1 MIQELMIAGVNGIT
15 WGLTVALIALGLNL
29 IFGLLEIVNFAH
41 GSFYMFGAVIAWFI
55 ISATGSFMLALIIAP
70 LIVGGL
76 GMVTERFVL
85 RRIEDDLALTLI
97 ATFALLLIFDNA
109 ALLTFGPGTRPIT
122 APVDG
127 AVTFAGMSYPIYRLV
142 IAAISILLMI
152 GLYVLLFRT
161 RHGLWMRGIRQ
172 DIETA
177 SALGVPRSRVYA
189 LTFALGTMLAALAG
203 VLLAPIVGVN
213 HLMGLDVVVI
223 AFTVVIVGG
232 LGSLKGVLAA
242 SLLYGLIENIGTVFI
257 SPVLSRVLTFAILIL
272 FILIRPSGLYGSN
285 LV

>member
-1 MIQELMIAGVNGIT
+1 MIQELTIAGINGIT

-76 GMVTERFVL
+76 GMFTERFVL

-272 FILIRPSGLYGSN
+272 FILIRPSGLYGDN
-285 LV
+285 LL